1 MVQRKFKSWMII
13 GLFILM
19 LPIAAAVNFNVNCPA
34 SSLPGQ
40 SFTCQVNMPTPLAS
54 GLSSLSFTANAGGAT
69 IAVTFP
75 QGTTVSSG
83 GTYGFFT
90 PTPVTNSNPLA
101 SVQITPITGQTS
113 VTLQLTGVRGRLG
126 DNTLLLPAN
135 PAPNNIA
142 FNSPTVTIGST
153 CTSTGNAETS
163 CNGIDDDCDGSV
175 DENFVGTSTTCG
187 VGVCVA
193 TGLTTCPRAS
203 GQTTV
208 GNSCTPR
215 TPIAEVCTDS
225 LDNDCDGTVN
235 EGCTVCVP
243 RDPTACTTGVECPS
257 GNSLPALGCSNGQS
271 CQGSPA
277 SCQPTAAGNNLPV
290 AEDDTFT
297 VVLGAGAGSLETTF
311 NVLTNDRDPDN
322 DALRITS
329 TTQPANGLV
338 SLPSNRR
345 ISYRSNAGF
354 TGTDSF
360 TYTISDGRG
369 GTATATVT
377 VSFSGTCTARATTC
391 NVAGVDCPNGPTGTP
406 VRVNRII
413 CPSSTHCNPT
423 TGLCQAVAC
432 TARATTC
439 IQAGVSCPSGSSGA
453 AVPVNRVVCSP
464 PTPNCNPTTGGCQ
477 AAVPGSSVCG
487 DGSVSSNEQC
497 DDGNTADG
505 DGCSSRCLC
514 DSNREFVGG
523 KCSLVLQEIRTEL
536 NNAAEPM
543 MSRVAR
549 IFRSLRCFFLNVDCS

>member
-1 MVQRKFKSWMII
+1 MKK
-13 GLFILM
+13 LLLM
-19 LPIAAAVNFNVNCPA
+19 LALLLLPFALADISITCSPSSVQPGEAVNCNAATTTTLNNV
-34 SSLPGQ
+34 GR
-40 SFTCQVNMPTPLAS
+40 
-54 GLSSLSFTANAGGAT
+54 LSFTVNPGTLFEITSTSGLAGVTFNPANGIGTYTNAQGINFNANAVLFT
-69 IAVTFP
+69 INLRAKTGV
-75 QGTTVSSG
+75 QGSESISFSRFIVRDT
-83 GTYGFFT
+83 
-90 PTPVTNSNPLA
+90 TPVDINFGTVRNSNM
-101 SVQITPITGQTS
+101 ITVGSAGRACSEADWCGPWGTCPAGTQTR
-113 VTLQLTGVRGRLG
+113 TC
-126 DNTLLLPAN
+126 NTPAG
-135 PAPNNIA
+135 AA
-142 FNSPTVTIGST
+142 
-153 CTSTGNAETS
+153 CTSGVTAEPAET
-163 CNGIDDDCDGSV
+163 
-175 DENFVGTSTTCG
+175 
-187 VGVCVA
+187 
-193 TGLTTCPRAS
+193 
-203 GQTTV
+203 Q
-208 GNSCTPR
+208 SCTPSC
-215 TPIAEVCTDS
+215 AGVA
-225 LDNDCDGTVN
+225 DGA
-235 EGCTVCVP
+235 
-243 RDPTACTTGVECPS
+243 ACTLS
-257 GNSLPALGCSNGQS
+257 GASGTCQNSV
-271 CQGSPA
+271 
-277 SCQPTAAGNNLPV
+277 CQPTASGNNPPI

-377 VSFSGTCTARATTC
+377 VTVSSSLTCTFRAATC
-391 NVAGVDCPNGPTGTP
+391 
-406 VRVNRII
+406 
-413 CPSSTHCNPT
+413 S
-423 TGLCQAVAC
+423 
-432 TARATTC
+432 
-439 IQAGVSCPSGSSGA
+439 QAGVSCPYGTSGA

>member
-90 PTPVTNSNPLA
+90 PTPVT
-101 SVQITPITGQTS
+101 
-113 VTLQLTGVRGRLG
+113 
-126 DNTLLLPAN
+126 
-135 PAPNNIA
+135 
-142 FNSPTVTIGST
+142 IGST

-235 EGCTVCVP
+235 EGCTV
-243 RDPTACTTGVECPS
+243 A
-257 GNSLPALGCSNGQS
+257 
-271 CQGSPA
+271 
-277 SCQPTAAGNNLPV
+277 
-290 AEDDTFT
+290 
-297 VVLGAGAGSLETTF
+297 
-311 NVLTNDRDPDN
+311 
-322 DALRITS
+322 
-329 TTQPANGLV
+329 
-338 SLPSNRR
+338 
-345 ISYRSNAGF
+345 
-354 TGTDSF
+354 
-360 TYTISDGRG
+360 
-369 GTATATVT
+369 
-377 VSFSGTCTARATTC
+377 
-391 NVAGVDCPNGPTGTP
+391 
-406 VRVNRII
+406 
-413 CPSSTHCNPT
+413 
-423 TGLCQAVAC
+423 
-432 TARATTC
+432 
-439 IQAGVSCPSGSSGA
+439 A
-453 AVPVNRVVCSP
+453 AVN
-464 PTPNCNPTTGGCQ
+464 
-477 AAVPGSSVCG
+477 
-487 DGSVSSNEQC
+487 
-497 DDGNTADG
+497 
-505 DGCSSRCLC
+505 
-514 DSNREFVGG
+514 F
-523 KCSLVLQEIRTEL
+523 
-536 NNAAEPM
+536 
-543 MSRVAR
+543 
-549 IFRSLRCFFLNVDCS
+549 

>member
-34 SSLPGQ
+34 SSLSGQ

-377 VSFSGTCTARATTC
+377 VTVSSSLTCTFRAATC
-391 NVAGVDCPNGPTGTP
+391 
-406 VRVNRII
+406 
-413 CPSSTHCNPT
+413 S
-423 TGLCQAVAC
+423 
-432 TARATTC
+432 
-439 IQAGVSCPSGSSGA
+439 QAGVNCPDGSGGE
-453 AVPVNRVVCSP
+453 PVSIDRVVCSGVTPFCNTKTGLCETGCAEGTLLADP
-464 PTPNCNPTTGGCQ
+464 P
-477 AAVPGSSVCG
+477 VCTC
-487 DGSVSSNEQC
+487 V
-497 DDGNTADG
+497 AP
-505 DGCSSRCLC
+505 
-514 DSNREFVGG
+514 
-523 KCSLVLQEIRTEL
+523 LQ
-536 NNAAEPM
+536 
-543 MSRVAR
+543 
-549 IFRSLRCFFLNVDCS
+549 NVDGVCKCPPSAGRAQHLVRGQCTLLLTEIKDSLENDQQYSGIMQKVSRIAEALKNFLRAVHLIN